1 MNNRTMNNWNVQ
13 LAGMLAIA
21 AAVFGVF
28 WAAEGFEE
36 ALPSAAILLGFIA
49 LLHFGR
55 ERSDTLNVMSGV
67 GDERTRSLYTQAI
80 AVAGTV
86 MAFVLPGWWLVTV
99 AQGDPDTTL
108 SVLCAVLGLTFIVS
122 VVVVARR
129 S

>member
-1 MNNRTMNNWNVQ
+1 MNDAMNNWNVQ
-13 LAGMLAIA
+13 LIGMLGIA

-36 ALPSAAILLGFIA
+36 AWPAAVILLGFVA

-55 ERSDTLNVMSGV
+55 DRSDTLGVMSGV
-67 GDERTRSLYTQAI
+67 GDERVRSLYTR
-80 AVAGTV
+80 AVAFAGSV

-99 AQGDPDTTL
+99 AQGDPNRTL
-108 SVLCAVLGLTFIVS
+108 TVLCALFGLTFIAAVA
-122 VVVVARR
+122 VLARR

>member
-1 MNNRTMNNWNVQ
+1 MNNWNVQ
-13 LAGMLAIA
+13 LILMLGIA

-28 WAAEGFEE
+28 WATEGFEA

-55 ERSDTLNVMSGV
+55 DRSDTLEVMSGV
-67 GDERTRSLYTQAI
+67 GDERTRSLYMQAVAI
-80 AVAGTV
+80 AGSV

-108 SVLCAVLGLTFIVS
+108 TVLCAVFGLTFMVG
-122 VVVVARR
+122 VAVLARR

>member
-1 MNNRTMNNWNVQ
+1 MNNWNVQ
-13 LAGMLAIA
+13 LAGMLGIA

-80 AVAGTV
+80 AIAGTV

-108 SVLCAVLGLTFIVS
+108 SVLCAVLGLTFIAS